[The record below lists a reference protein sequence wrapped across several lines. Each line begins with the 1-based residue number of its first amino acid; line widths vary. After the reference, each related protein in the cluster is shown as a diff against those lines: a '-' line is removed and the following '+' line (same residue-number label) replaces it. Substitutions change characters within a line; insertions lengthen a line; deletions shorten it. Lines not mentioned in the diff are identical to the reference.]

1 MTGIVDFAINR
12 SRMILAIFLCALV
25 AGMISFITLP
35 READPD
41 IPFPFVIVTV
51 PLAGISPEDAERLIV
66 RPTETELRALDNIEE
81 LDSVGAL
88 GAGFLVAEFD
98 VPFDSEQS
106 VLDVREAVDMARR
119 EYPEDARE
127 PIIQEFNSALAPTI
141 AVQVYGEAP
150 ERTLYRIARDLQ
162 DELEALPQILEVNI
176 QGIREELLEIVV
188 DPALL
193 ETYGV
198 TYGQLFQAVQSNN
211 QLIAA
216 GALDS
221 GEARFQVKVPG
232 LFESA
237 DDALNLPLASS
248 GDAVVT
254 LADVAN
260 VRRTFKDADSF
271 SRYNGET
278 AFTLQVVRRSG
289 ENIMDTSAAVRA
301 TTAEMAETWPATVRH
316 DFSLDL
322 STYVRDSLQSLTS
335 SIMLAILLVLILVIA
350 ALGVR
355 SALLVGLAIPSSFL
369 FSFLLL
375 DVYGLT
381 INMMVMFAM
390 VLAVGLL
397 VDGAIVVVEYAD
409 RKLAEG
415 DTRREAYLTA
425 GKRMFWPI
433 VSSTATT
440 LAAFL
445 PFLFWDSIPGQYM
458 AYLPLTLI
466 FVLSAALVMALIFLP
481 TLGSVLG
488 RKGGVVD
495 ETSAVAHLNA
505 QEGGDPRQLPGF
517 TGWYAK
523 LIAALVQRPLA
534 VSGAAVAVVIVVLF
548 SFIAQANSMF
558 GLEPKRSEFFL
569 DSEPEQLYVFVR
581 ARGNLSPT
589 EQYELSLEAER
600 RIAGIEGIKGYYT
613 VAGQSPGQ
621 SPFDGTRSPPADS
634 VARIFIEFYPYGERP
649 NGRLIERQIREALV
663 GIPGVIIEVRP
674 FEQGPPV
681 GKDVQVQLRSD
692 DMTALVE
699 ATRLVRGYIDQ
710 VEGLTDIEDTLPLP
724 GVEWRLQVDR
734 EEAGRFGADV
744 SQVGAAVQLVTAGSL
759 VGRYRPDDADE
770 EVDIRVR
777 FPESDRDIS
786 RLDDLRVNT
795 PNGAVPISNFVTREA
810 RPRVDTINRRDGK
823 RYFMVRANAEEGFA
837 GNVLLIE
844 VQAWVESQIASGT
857 IPAQV
862 EVSYLG
868 ADEENAEAG
877 QFFIGAMLA
886 SLFMMGVILLWQ
898 FNNFWHVI
906 LTLQAVILSV
916 VGVLLGVILTF
927 PYISVLFLGT
937 GIVTL
942 AGIVVNNNIVLIDT
956 FHRLRGLGMS
966 VDEAVVRTASQRL
979 RPVML
984 TTITTIF
991 GLLPMVFQINA
1002 NFASAQL
1009 SIGGPASEWWV
1020 QLSSAVVWG
1029 LGFSTLLTLLL
1040 TPVLLGA
1047 PSRMGDWRRK
1057 VIGQVLGR
1065 PASQPNPQPE
1075 PAE

>member
-12 SRMILAIFLCALV
+12 SRMILAIFVCALL
-25 AGMISFITLP
+25 AGLLSFLTLP

-41 IPFPFVIVTV
+41 IPFPFVIITV

-66 RPTETELRALDNIEE
+66 RPTETELRSLDNMEE

-88 GAGFLVAEFD
+88 GAGVLFAEFD
-98 VPFDSEQS
+98 VPFDADQA

-119 EYPEDARE
+119 EYPEEARE
-127 PIIQEFNSALAPTI
+127 PVIQEFNSALAPTI

-150 ERTLYRIARDLQ
+150 ERTIYRIARDLEE
-162 DELEALPQILEVNI
+162 ELETLPEILQVDI
-176 QGIREELLEIVV
+176 QGIRDELLEIVV

-198 TYGQLFQAVQSNN
+198 TYGQLFNAVQSNN

-216 GALDS
+216 GSLDS

-232 LFESA
+232 LFENA
-237 DDALNLPLASS
+237 DDALNLPITSS

-254 LADVAN
+254 LQDVAT

-271 SRYNGET
+271 SRYNGQT

-289 ENIMDTSAAVRA
+289 ENIMDTSVRVREL
-301 TTAEMAETWPATVRH
+301 TAQIAESWPSTVRY

-322 STYVRDSLQSLTS
+322 STYVRDSLNSLTS
-335 SIMLAILLVLILVIA
+335 SIMLAILLVLIVVVA
-350 ALGVR
+350 ALGLR

-415 DTRREAYLTA
+415 ETRIEAYRQA

-433 VSSTATT
+433 ISSTATT

-445 PFLFWDSIPGQYM
+445 PFLFWDSIPGQFM
-458 AYLPLTLI
+458 AFLPLTLI

-488 RKGGVVD
+488 RKGGEVD
-495 ETSAVAHLNA
+495 TDSALAHLNA
-505 QEGGDPRQLPGF
+505 QEGGQPTELPGL
-517 TGWYAK
+517 TGLYARM
-523 LIAALVQRPLA
+523 ISALAKRP
-534 VSGAAVAVVIVVLF
+534 GAVALGTIAVVF
-548 SFIAQANSMF
+548 SVIFAFGAQSNGAF
-558 GLEPKRSEFFL
+558 GGPKRTEFFI
-569 DSEPEQLYVFVR
+569 DAEPEQVYVFVR
-581 ARGNLSPT
+581 ARGNLSPE
-589 EQYELSLEAER
+589 EQYELALQAEQ
-600 RIAGIEGIKGYYT
+600 RIGGIEGIKGYYT
-613 VAGQSPGQ
+613 VAGEPPGA
-621 SPFDGTRSPPADS
+621 SPFDGTGGAPADTI
-634 VARIFIEFYPYGERP
+634 ARIFVEFYPFGQRP
-649 NGRLIERQIREALV
+649 NGRLIESNIRDALV
-663 GIPGVIIEVRP
+663 DLPGVIIEVRR
-674 FEQGPPV
+674 FQQGPPV

-692 DMTALVE
+692 DAEALVA
-699 ATRLVRGYIDQ
+699 ATQLVRGYIDQ
-710 VEGLTDIEDTLPLP
+710 FEGLTDIEDTLPLP
-724 GVEWRLQVDR
+724 GVEWRLDVDR

-744 SQVGAAVQLVTAGSL
+744 AQVGAAVQLVTTGTL

-777 FPESDRDIS
+777 FPADDRDIS

-795 PNGAVPISNFVTREA
+795 VAGAVPISNFVTREA
-810 RPRVDTINRRDGK
+810 RPRVDSISRRDGK
-823 RYFMVRANAEEGFA
+823 RYFVVRANADEGYA
-837 GNVLLIE
+837 GNLLLAD
-844 VQAWVESQIASGT
+844 VQAWVNARVADGT
-857 IPAQV
+857 IPPQV

-877 QFFIGAMLA
+877 AFFAGAMMA
-886 SLFMMGVILLWQ
+886 SLFMMAVILLWQ
-898 FNNFWHVI
+898 FNNFWHVL

-916 VGVLLGVILTF
+916 VGVFLGVFLTF

-956 FHRLRGLGMS
+956 FQRLRSLGMS
-966 VDEAVVRTASQRL
+966 VDEAIVRTAAQRL

-1002 NFASAQL
+1002 DFSQARL
-1009 SIGGPASEWWV
+1009 LVGGPASEWWV

-1029 LGFSTLLTLLL
+1029 LGFSTLLTLVL
-1040 TPVLLGA
+1040 TPVMLGV
-1047 PSRMGDWRRK
+1047 PSRLGKWRHK
-1057 VIGQVLGR
+1057 MVSTVLGR
-1065 PASQPNPQPE
+1065 LGINKA

>member
-88 GAGFLVAEFD
+88 GAGVLVAEFD
-98 VPFDSEQS
+98 VPFDSEQA

-119 EYPEDARE
+119 EYPDDVRE
-127 PIIQEFNSALAPTI
+127 PVIQEFNSALAPTI
-141 AVQVYGEAP
+141 AVQVFGEAP

-260 VRRTFKDADSF
+260 VRRTFKDPDSF

-301 TTAEMAETWPATVRH
+301 TTAEMAQSWPATVRH

-415 DTRREAYLTA
+415 DTRREAYLAA

-495 ETSAVAHLNA
+495 ENSAVAHLNA

-523 LIAALVQRPLA
+523 MIAALVQRPLA
-534 VSGAAVAVVIVVLF
+534 VSATALTVVVVVLF

-613 VAGQSPGQ
+613 VAGQPPGQ
-621 SPFDGTRSPPADS
+621 TPFDGTRSPPADS

-649 NGRLIERQIREALV
+649 NGRLIERQIRDALV

-692 DMTALVE
+692 DMTALVA

-777 FPESDRDIS
+777 FPEGDRDIS

-823 RYFMVRANAEEGFA
+823 RYFMVRANAEDGYA
-837 GNVLLIE
+837 GNVLLTE
-844 VQAWVESQIASGT
+844 VQAWVESQVASGV
-857 IPAQV
+857 IPPQV
-862 EVSYLG
+862 DVSYLG

-877 QFFIGAMLA
+877 QFFAGAMLA

-1040 TPVLLGA
+1040 TPVLLAA
-1047 PSRMGDWRRK
+1047 PSRMGNWRRK
-1057 VIGQVLGR
+1057 MIGRVLGR
-1065 PASQPNPQPE
+1065 PDAQPE

>member
-1 MTGIVDFAINR
+1 MTGIVDFAIDR
-12 SRMILAIFLCALV
+12 SRMILAIFVCALL
-25 AGMISFITLP
+25 AGLLSFLTLP

-41 IPFPFVIVTV
+41 IPFPFVIITV

-66 RPTETELRALDNIEE
+66 RPTETELRSLDDMEE
-81 LDSVGAL
+81 LDSVGTL
-88 GAGFLVAEFD
+88 GAGVLFAEFS
-98 VPFDSEQS
+98 VPFDADQA

-119 EYPEDARE
+119 EYPEEARE
-127 PIIQEFNSALAPTI
+127 PVIQEFNSALAPTI

-150 ERTLYRIARDLQ
+150 ERTIYRMARDLEE
-162 DELEALPQILEVNI
+162 ELETLPEILQVDI
-176 QGIREELLEIVV
+176 QGIRDELLEIVV

-198 TYGQLFQAVQSNN
+198 TYAQLFNAVQSNN

-216 GALDS
+216 GSLDS
-221 GEARFQVKVPG
+221 GDARFQVKVPG

-237 DDALNLPLASS
+237 EDALNLPLATS

-254 LADVAN
+254 LQDVAT

-271 SRYNGET
+271 SRYNGQT

-289 ENIMDTSAAVRA
+289 ENIMDTSTRVREL
-301 TTAEMAETWPATVRH
+301 TAEIAESWPSTVRY

-322 STYVRDSLQSLTS
+322 STYVRDSLNSLTS
-335 SIMLAILLVLILVIA
+335 SIMLAILLVLIVVVA
-350 ALGVR
+350 ALGLR

-415 DTRREAYLTA
+415 ETRIEAYRQA

-433 VSSTATT
+433 ISSTATT

-445 PFLFWDSIPGQYM
+445 PFLFWDSIPGQFM
-458 AYLPLTLI
+458 AFLPLTLI

-488 RKGGVVD
+488 KKGGEAD
-495 ETSAVAHLNA
+495 EDSALARLNA
-505 QEGGDPRQLPGF
+505 QEGGQPTELPGL
-517 TGWYAK
+517 TGLYARM
-523 LIAALVQRPLA
+523 ISALAKRPGMVAL
-534 VSGAAVAVVIVVLF
+534 GTVAVVF
-548 SFIAQANSMF
+548 SVIFAFVAQSGGAF
-558 GLEPKRSEFFL
+558 GGPKRTEFFI
-569 DSEPEQLYVFVR
+569 DAEPEQVYVFVR
-581 ARGNLSPT
+581 ARGNLSPE
-589 EQYELSLEAER
+589 EQYQLALHAEQ
-600 RIAGIEGIKGYYT
+600 RIDGIDGIKGYYT
-613 VAGQSPGQ
+613 VAGAPPGA
-621 SPFDGTRSPPADS
+621 SPFDGTGGAPVDTI
-634 VARIFIEFYPYGERP
+634 ARIFVEFHPFGQRP
-649 NGRLIERQIREALV
+649 NGRLIEADIRAALE
-663 GIPGVIIEVRP
+663 GLPGVIIEVRR
-674 FEQGPPV
+674 FQQGPPV

-692 DMTALVE
+692 DAEALVT

-710 VEGLTDIEDTLPLP
+710 FEGLTDIEDTLPLP
-724 GVEWRLQVDR
+724 GVEWRLDVDR

-744 SQVGAAVQLVTAGSL
+744 AQVGAAVQLVTSGTL

-777 FPESDRDIS
+777 FPADDRDIG
-786 RLDDLRVNT
+786 RLDNLRVNT
-795 PNGAVPISNFVTREA
+795 AAGAVPISNFVTREA
-810 RPRVDTINRRDGK
+810 RPRVDSISRRDGK
-823 RYFMVRANAEEGFA
+823 RYFVVRANAADGYA
-837 GNVLLIE
+837 GNLLLAD
-844 VQAWVESQIASGT
+844 VQDWVNARVADGT
-857 IPAQV
+857 IPAHV

-877 QFFIGAMLA
+877 AFFAGAMMA
-886 SLFMMGVILLWQ
+886 SLFMMAVILLWQ
-898 FNNFWHVI
+898 FNNFWHVV
-906 LTLQAVILSV
+906 LTLQAVVLSV
-916 VGVLLGVILTF
+916 VGVFLGVFLTF

-956 FHRLRGLGMS
+956 FQRLRGLGMS
-966 VDEAVVRTASQRL
+966 VDEAIVRTAAQRL

-1002 NFASAQL
+1002 DFAHAQL
-1009 SIGGPASEWWV
+1009 NVGGPASEWWV

-1029 LGFSTLLTLLL
+1029 LGFSTLLTLVL
-1040 TPVLLGA
+1040 TPVMLGVPSRLGA
-1047 PSRMGDWRRK
+1047 WRHK
-1057 VIGQVLGR
+1057 LVSSVLGSLGLR
-1065 PASQPNPQPE
+1065 NA

>member
-12 SRMILAIFLCALV
+12 SRMILAIFVCALL
-25 AGMISFITLP
+25 AGLLSFLTLP

-41 IPFPFVIVTV
+41 IPFPFVIITV

-66 RPTETELRALDNIEE
+66 RPTETELRSLDNMEE

-88 GAGFLVAEFD
+88 GAGVLFAEFD
-98 VPFDSEQS
+98 VPFDADQA

-119 EYPEDARE
+119 EYPEEARE
-127 PIIQEFNSALAPTI
+127 PVIQEFNSALAPTI

-150 ERTLYRIARDLQ
+150 ERTIYRIARDLEE
-162 DELEALPQILEVNI
+162 ELETLPEILQVDI
-176 QGIREELLEIVV
+176 QGIRDELLEIVV

-198 TYGQLFQAVQSNN
+198 TYGQLFNAVQSNN

-216 GALDS
+216 GSLDS

-232 LFESA
+232 LFENA
-237 DDALNLPLASS
+237 DDALNLPITSS

-254 LADVAN
+254 LQDVAT

-271 SRYNGET
+271 SRYNGQT

-289 ENIMDTSAAVRA
+289 ENIMDTSERVREL
-301 TTAEMAETWPATVRH
+301 TAQIAESWPSTVRY

-322 STYVRDSLQSLTS
+322 STYVRDSLNSLTS
-335 SIMLAILLVLILVIA
+335 SIMLAILLVLIVVVA
-350 ALGVR
+350 ALGLR

-415 DTRREAYLTA
+415 ETRIEAYRQA

-433 VSSTATT
+433 ISSTATT

-445 PFLFWDSIPGQYM
+445 PFLFWDSIPGQFM
-458 AYLPLTLI
+458 AFLPLTLI

-488 RKGGVVD
+488 RKGGEVD
-495 ETSAVAHLNA
+495 KDSALAHLNA
-505 QEGGDPRQLPGF
+505 QEGGQPTELPGL
-517 TGWYAK
+517 TGLYARM
-523 LIAALVQRPLA
+523 ISALAKRPGA
-534 VSGAAVAVVIVVLF
+534 VALGTVAVVF
-548 SFIAQANSMF
+548 SVIFAFGAQSNGAF
-558 GLEPKRSEFFL
+558 GGPKRTEFFI
-569 DSEPEQLYVFVR
+569 DAEPEQVYVFVR
-581 ARGNLSPT
+581 ARGNLSPE
-589 EQYELSLEAER
+589 EQYELALQAEQ
-600 RIAGIEGIKGYYT
+600 RIGGIEGIKGYYT
-613 VAGQSPGQ
+613 VAGEPPGA
-621 SPFDGTRSPPADS
+621 SPFDGTGGAPADTI
-634 VARIFIEFYPYGERP
+634 ARIFVEFYPFGQRP
-649 NGRLIERQIREALV
+649 NGRLIESNIRDALV
-663 GIPGVIIEVRP
+663 DLPGVIIEVRRFQP
-674 FEQGPPV
+674 GPPV

-692 DMTALVE
+692 DAEALVA
-699 ATRLVRGYIDQ
+699 ATQLVRGYIDQ
-710 VEGLTDIEDTLPLP
+710 FEGLTDIEDTLPLP
-724 GVEWRLQVDR
+724 GVEWRLDVDR

-744 SQVGAAVQLVTAGSL
+744 AQVGAAVQLVTTGTL

-777 FPESDRDIS
+777 FPADDRDIS

-795 PNGAVPISNFVTREA
+795 VAGAVPISNFVTREA
-810 RPRVDTINRRDGK
+810 RPRVDSISRRDGK
-823 RYFMVRANAEEGFA
+823 RYFVVRANAAEGYA
-837 GNVLLIE
+837 GNLLLAD
-844 VQAWVESQIASGT
+844 VQDWVNARVADGT
-857 IPAQV
+857 IPPQV

-877 QFFIGAMLA
+877 AFFAGAMMA
-886 SLFMMGVILLWQ
+886 SLFMMAVILLWQ
-898 FNNFWHVI
+898 FNNFWHVL
-906 LTLQAVILSV
+906 LTLQAVVLSV
-916 VGVLLGVILTF
+916 VGVFLGVFLTF

-956 FHRLRGLGMS
+956 FQRLRGLGMS
-966 VDEAVVRTASQRL
+966 VDEAIVRTAAQRL

-1002 NFASAQL
+1002 DFAHARL
-1009 SIGGPASEWWV
+1009 LVGGPASEWWV

-1029 LGFSTLLTLLL
+1029 LGFSTLLTLVL
-1040 TPVLLGA
+1040 TPVMLGV
-1047 PSRMGDWRRK
+1047 PSRLGKWRQEM
-1057 VIGQVLGR
+1057 VSAILGWLGISK
-1065 PASQPNPQPE
+1065 A